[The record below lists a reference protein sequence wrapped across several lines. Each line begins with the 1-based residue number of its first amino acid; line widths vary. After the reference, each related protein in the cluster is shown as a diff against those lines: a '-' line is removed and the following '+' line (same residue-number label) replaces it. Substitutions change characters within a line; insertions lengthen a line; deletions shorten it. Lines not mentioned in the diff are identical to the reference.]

1 MIISGVTYSDLEA
14 ARDVASRA
22 LGNEIMFPEF
32 SSYSPKRHR
41 VRLMVRDIDGPGAR
55 RHSQMFRF
63 GYGKR
68 PRRSRYACA
77 HTYGFFFVAVFERN
91 PDARVHTAKTDYRG
105 YREFLDKYLDVLDS
119 NVGSIMYPL
128 RYADECT
135 CLSDYIP
142 ADTIQPWTWERGHME
157 MPSRENTETI
167 NA

>member
-1 MIISGVTYSDLEA
+1 M
-14 ARDVASRA
+14 
-22 LGNEIMFPEF
+22 
-32 SSYSPKRHR
+32 
-41 VRLMVRDIDGPGAR
+41 
-55 RHSQMFRF
+55 
-63 GYGKR
+63 
-68 PRRSRYACA
+68 
-77 HTYGFFFVAVFERN
+77 
-91 PDARVHTAKTDYRG
+91 
-105 YREFLDKYLDVLDS
+105 LDS

>member
-1 MIISGVTYSDLEA
+1 
-14 ARDVASRA
+14 
-22 LGNEIMFPEF
+22 MFPEF

-41 VRLMVRDIDGPGAR
+41 ERLMVRDIDGPGAR

-135 CLSDYIP
+135 CCSDYIP

>member
-1 MIISGVTYSDLEA
+1 
-14 ARDVASRA
+14 
-22 LGNEIMFPEF
+22 
-32 SSYSPKRHR
+32 
-41 VRLMVRDIDGPGAR
+41 
-55 RHSQMFRF
+55 MFRF

-91 PDARVHTAKTDYRG
+91 PDARVHTAKADYRG

>member
-55 RHSQMFRF
+55 RHSQMFWF

-77 HTYGFFFVAVFERN
+77 HRNLAIIDVTYGWSKTGGKR
-91 PDARVHTAKTDYRG
+91 DA
-105 YREFLDKYLDVLDS
+105 
-119 NVGSIMYPL
+119 NCM
-128 RYADECT
+128 
-135 CLSDYIP
+135 
-142 ADTIQPWTWERGHME
+142 
-157 MPSRENTETI
+157 
-167 NA
+167 